1 MSSYKNTRSTRST
14 RSTRGARSNFIVLD
28 YDGNEVF
35 DQSQPNTEPVT
46 PTRRYNLRSRT
57 RTASTNTPST
67 PQKPTH
73 TRSMSSDNVTS
84 SIPLI
89 FQAPKENV
97 VVNAVAID
105 SAFNDTIVYEADDGS
120 IVLRGFTQG
129 LSYFIDRGATEDIS
143 DTEDEDED
151 EDEYN
156 EHDLSEFTY
165 EEYGRGYLL
174 YPPIDHAAIGQKYFF
189 DAWWMPKFDA
199 WFFKS
204 EFLDEFI
211 SMGASEIENESEE
224 DIEEES
230 EEEIE
235 EESEEESDEE
245 SEEEEDNLAGF
256 CYVKHGRGYLL
267 YSPNVYHEWNGQKYF
282 FNAWWMPKFDA
293 WFFKSEFLDEFIEMG
308 VVEGEYSDDEESSC
322 DDDESDE
329 ETEDTEDTEDAELD
343 GYSYKAYGRGFL
355 LYSPTTDNHGTKYFH
370 DAWWMP
376 KQNAWFFRRQHLDNF
391 LDMGVTQA

>member
-14 RSTRGARSNFIVLD
+14 RGAARNNFIVLD

-35 DQSQPNTEPVT
+35 DQSQPNTEPAT

-57 RTASTNTPST
+57 RTAATNTPST

-73 TRSMSSDNVTS
+73 TRSMSSDNITS

-89 FQAPKENV
+89 FQAPRKNV

-151 EDEYN
+151 EDEYI
-156 EHDLSEFTY
+156 EDDLSEFTY

-211 SMGASEIENESEE
+211 
-224 DIEEES
+224 
-230 EEEIE
+230 
-235 EESEEESDEE
+235 
-245 SEEEEDNLAGF
+245 
-256 CYVKHGRGYLL
+256 
-267 YSPNVYHEWNGQKYF
+267 
-282 FNAWWMPKFDA
+282 
-293 WFFKSEFLDEFIEMG
+293 EMG

-322 DDDESDE
+322 DEESDE
-329 ETEDTEDTEDAELD
+329 ETEDTEDAELD

>member
-14 RSTRGARSNFIVLD
+14 RGAARNNCIVLD

-35 DQSQPNTEPVT
+35 DQSQPNTEPAT

-73 TRSMSSDNVTS
+73 TRSMSSDNITS

-105 SAFNDTIVYEADDGS
+105 SVFNDTIVYEADDGS

-156 EHDLSEFTY
+156 EDDLSEFTY

-211 SMGASEIENESEE
+211 SMGASEIENEIEEEIEE

-230 EEEIE
+230 EEE
-235 EESEEESDEE
+235 
-245 SEEEEDNLAGF
+245 EDNLSGF

-267 YSPNVYHEWNGQKYF
+267 YSPTADHEWNGQKYF

-322 DDDESDE
+322 DDESDE
-329 ETEDTEDTEDAELD
+329 ETEDEFDENDLSGFTYE
-343 GYSYKAYGRGFL
+343 AYGRGFL
-355 LYSPTTDNHGTKYFH
+355 LFAPDESHPEFGEKYFH
-370 DAWWMP
+370 DAWWMS
-376 KQNAWFFRRQHLDNF
+376 KHNAWFFRKQHLDNF